1 MIPKKLRLSRLLIEA
16 LDVSF
21 SFKLAQKIMYLWRE
35 FFIVTKIHP
44 IIKEYIVGFYYK
56 DEQLSQFKVKDI
68 KDLLKITELI
78 KSRFKDNIK

>member
-16 LDVSF
+16 LDLSF

-35 FFIVTKIHP
+35 FLIVTKIHP
-44 IIKEYIVGFYYK
+44 TIKEYIIEFYYK

-68 KDLLKITELI
+68 KDLLKITELM
-78 KSRFKDNIK
+78 KSRFKDNTK